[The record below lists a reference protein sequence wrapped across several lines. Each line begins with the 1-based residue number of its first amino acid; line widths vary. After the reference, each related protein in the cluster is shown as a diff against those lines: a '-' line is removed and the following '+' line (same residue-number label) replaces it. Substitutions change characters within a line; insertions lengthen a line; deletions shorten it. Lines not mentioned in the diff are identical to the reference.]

1 MLKTVR
7 HSQKQWEHFKK
18 VLGTRKDRVEIH
30 LGVRDVSASGDR
42 ALLLWQRAKL
52 TPTPLHSLV
61 CCENAN
67 NRGSK
72 NEYRIR

>member
-1 MLKTVR
+1 MGTLQKKYWELKD
-7 HSQKQWEHFKK
+7 
-18 VLGTRKDRVEIH
+18 LVEIH

-61 CCENAN
+61 CCEK
-67 NRGSK
+67 R
-72 NEYRIR
+72 